1 MNRNLLTGGIVAA
14 FLFALALVQ
23 LSGCGGGGGG
33 SLPAASVGT
42 LQVNISDSP
51 AFRDFSSVHI
61 NIKEVRVVPN
71 GKENARDNDPGLPVI
86 FDFDPGNTGNG
97 RDVNIM
103 KLHFLQEVLGAAVI
117 PAGKYSQV
125 RLILEPNPKNGPFRN
140 YFILTDNPTE
150 QIALT
155 TPSAQQT
162 GVKIVG
168 RFTVTPGILNTILL
182 DFDPNEAIV
191 KLGQTGQDNLKPT
204 GIRISQIYSSLANA
218 GSISGMIRSPA
229 FATWSS
235 ATVSV
240 APRGPAGSPTAS
252 AVTAGTIFSNFS
264 SPSVWKAPFTA
275 YVPPNDTTVMPLAYY
290 RVFVDAGAKFG
301 VYSSPLVSVTSGVD
315 TPLGNVQLNL
325 AP

>member
-1 MNRNLLTGGIVAA
+1 MNGKIFASGIVAA
-14 FLFALALVQ
+14 FLLAVALVQ
-23 LSGCGGGGGG
+23 LPGCGGGGG
-33 SLPAASVGT
+33 AAVGT

-71 GKENARDNDPGLPVI
+71 GKEEARDNDPGLPLIV
-86 FDFDPGNTGNG
+86 DFDPGKTGNG

-103 KLHFLQEVLGAAVI
+103 KFHFLQEILGSAVI
-117 PAGKYSQV
+117 PAGRYNQV
-125 RLILEPNPKNGPFRN
+125 RLILEPNPATAPFRN
-140 YFILTDNPTE
+140 YFVLTDNPTQ

-168 RFTVTPGILNTILL
+168 HFTVTAGVLNTILL

-191 KLGQTGQDNLKPT
+191 KRGQTGQDNLKPT
-204 GIRISQIYSSLANA
+204 GIRISQIFSSLINA
-218 GSISGMIRSPA
+218 GSISGVLRSPA

-235 ATVSV
+235 ATISV
-240 APRGPAGSPTAS
+240 APRGPAGD
-252 AVTAGTIFSNFS
+252 AVTSGTVFSNFS

-275 YVPPNDTTVMPLAYY
+275 YVPPNGTTVMPSAFY
-290 RVFVDAGAKFG
+290 RVFVNAGVKFRI
-301 VYSSPLVSVTSGVD
+301 YSSPLLSVAAGVD
-315 TPLGNVQLNL
+315 TPIPPDGTVPLTL

>member
-1 MNRNLLTGGIVAA
+1 MNGKILSGGLVAA
-14 FLFALALVQ
+14 FLLALALVQ
-23 LSGCGGGGGG
+23 LPGCGGGGGVT
-33 SLPAASVGT
+33 PAVGT
-42 LQVNISDSP
+42 LQVKISDSP

-71 GKENARDNDPGLPVI
+71 GKENARDNDPGLPLIV
-86 FDFDPGNTGNG
+86 DFDPGNTGNG

-103 KLHFLQEVLGAAVI
+103 RLHFLQELLGSAVI
-117 PAGKYSQV
+117 PAGRYNQV
-125 RLILEPNPKNGPFRN
+125 RLILEPNRANVPLRN

-168 RFTVTPGILNTILL
+168 HFTVTAGVLNTILL

-191 KLGQTGQDNLKPT
+191 KRGQTGQDNLKPT
-204 GIRISQIYSSLANA
+204 GIRISQIFSSLANA
-218 GSISGMIRSPA
+218 GSISGVLRSQP

-240 APRGPAGSPTAS
+240 APRGPAGS
-252 AVTAGTIFSNFS
+252 AVTAGTVFSNFS

-275 YVPPNDTTVMPLAYY
+275 YVPPNSTSVMPSAFY
-290 RVFVDAGAKFG
+290 RVFVDAGPKFRT
-301 VYSSPLVSVTSGVD
+301 YSSPLVSVTDGVD
-315 TPLGNVQLNL
+315 TPVGNVPLIL

>member
-1 MNRNLLTGGIVAA
+1 MNRNMLTGGVVAA
-14 FLFALALVQ
+14 FILALTLVQ
-23 LSGCGGGGGG
+23 LSGCGGGGSG
-33 SLPAASVGT
+33 SPPVGT

-71 GKENARDNDPGLPVI
+71 GKENARDNDPGLPLIV
-86 FDFDPGNTGNG
+86 DFDPGKTGNG

-103 KLHFLQEVLGAAVI
+103 KLHFLQEILGSAVI
-117 PAGKYSQV
+117 PAGRYNQV
-125 RLILEPNPKNGPFRN
+125 RLILEPNRSNEPFRN

-168 RFTVTPGILNTILL
+168 HFTVTAGVLNTILL

-191 KLGQTGQDNLKPT
+191 KRGQTGQDNLKPT
-204 GIRISQIYSSLANA
+204 GIRISQIFSSLANA
-218 GSISGMIRSPA
+218 GSISGVLRSPA

-240 APRGPAGSPTAS
+240 APRGPAGS
-252 AVTAGTIFSNFS
+252 AVTAGTVFSNFS

-275 YVPPNDTTVMPLAYY
+275 YVPPNSTTVMPSAFY
-290 RVFVDAGAKFG
+290 RVFVDAGVKFR
-301 VYSSPLVSVTSGVD
+301 VYSSPLVSVTSGVNTSVED
-315 TPLGNVQLNL
+315 VPLTL

>member
-14 FLFALALVQ
+14 FLFAMALVQ
-23 LSGCGGGGGG
+23 LSGCGGGSG
-33 SLPAASVGT
+33 SPPTGT
-42 LQVNISDSP
+42 LQVNIADSP

-71 GKENARDNDPGLPVI
+71 GKENARDNDPGLPLIV
-86 FDFDPGNTGNG
+86 DFDPGNTGNG
-97 RDVNIM
+97 RDVNIL
-103 KLHFLQEVLGAAVI
+103 KFHFLQEILGSAVI
-117 PAGKYSQV
+117 PAGRYNQV
-125 RLILEPNPKNGPFRN
+125 RLILEPNPKSAPFNN

-150 QIALT
+150 QVALT
-155 TPSAQQT
+155 TPSAQQS
-162 GVKIVG
+162 GLKIVG
-168 RFTVTPGILNTILL
+168 KFTVTAGVLNTILL

-191 KLGQTGQDNLKPT
+191 ERGQTGQDNLKPT

-218 GSISGMIRSPA
+218 GSISGVLRSPA

-240 APRGPAGSPTAS
+240 APRGSAGSPAS
-252 AVTAGTIFSNFS
+252 NAVTAGTIFSNFS

-275 YVPPNDTTVMPLAYY
+275 YVPPNGTTVMPSPYY
-290 RVFVDAGAKFG
+290 RVFVDAGVKFG
-301 VYSSPLVSVTSGVD
+301 VYSSPLVSVTAGAD
-315 TPLGNVQLNL
+315 TPLGDVLLTL